1 MLTVTDEAATAID
14 GILSSRDLPEEA
26 GVRVTAEFNPDGADT
41 AGPELQLQV
50 VEAPRPGDEIVDGA
64 SVYLE
69 PEAAALLDERTLD
82 AEQSGETLRFALR

>member
-1 MLTVTDEAATAID
+1 MLTVTDDAVSAID
-14 GILSSRDLPEEA
+14 GILASRDLPDEA
-26 GVRVTAEFNPDGADT
+26 GVRVTAEFNPASSDT

-50 VEAPRPGDEIVDGA
+50 VEAPQPGDQIVDGA

-82 AEQSGETLRFALR
+82 AEQAGDTLRFALK